1 MTKNQALLIID
12 AQINMFNEDFS
23 IYQAN
28 QIIKRLQ
35 YLIKQA
41 RSNSVPVI
49 WVRNNG
55 GKGDPDEPG
64 THGWKIHPLLKPKKG
79 EVVVDK
85 YEPSAFKD
93 TNLLLILKQNKI
105 TNLVIA
111 GMQTEI
117 CINST
122 VRQALEF
129 GFNMIIVE
137 DGHSTF
143 DSEELKAVE
152 IIEKYNNEFK
162 EIAKIEK
169 TGDSL
174 FQ

>member
-1 MTKNQALLIID
+1 MNNNQALLVID

-23 IYQAN
+23 VYQAN
-28 QIIKRLQ
+28 QLTKRLQ
-35 YLIKQA
+35 HLVKQA
-41 RSNSVPVI
+41 RLKGVPVI
-49 WVRNNG
+49 WIRNNG

-64 THGWKIHPLLKPKKG
+64 TYGWKIHPSLRPNRD
-79 EVVVDK
+79 EVVIDK

-93 TNLLLILKQNKI
+93 TILLSILKQNRI
-105 TNLVIA
+105 TDLIIA

-122 VRQALEF
+122 VRQAVEF
-129 GFNMIIVE
+129 GFNVIVVE

-143 DSEELKAVE
+143 DSEEMKAIE
-152 IIEKYNNEFK
+152 IIEKFNKDFEN
-162 EIAKIEK
+162 IAKINK
-169 TGDSL
+169 AGNII